1 LAWRAN
7 AVRVALGSFAIVRFF
22 RATFAAFLMF
32 VRAARFCLVVVG
44 IRTSS
49 LLMWIGAR
57 RFQAARSRSCRL
69 FVAELPCVKRPFGLE
84 ELLAVTMFAPFM
96 KWRLGTCAVIMTA
109 IALSGT
115 RAEAQVSF
123 PPVTSRNFNIDL
135 FEQPAIGSPRLIGM
149 AGAIDAV
156 AEGAAGLYTNPAS
169 AAVRPETTA
178 EKLAWNVYFNSYVP
192 VNGQDSND
200 NGQSVTNVHRSLLGA
215 AGLLLQYG
223 AWGLT
228 IDGGYTAHEIA
239 PQAGGGLGVRSI
251 IPHIALARTF
261 LDGELAAGLGVRAG
275 ALNVYTLD
283 RNQTLFTR
291 AGASGEGGVVWKPRE
306 QSFRL
311 ALGGALPVYTGIVR
325 YSCDPNDCFGYILP
339 KEAIVPWS
347 ATVSAAWRFGST
359 PWNHKIEGAYR
370 DERQLTI
377 ALELEVLGAVSDGYG
392 MEAFAAKQLQASGRN
407 ASFDPHLGL
416 EADVIPAWL
425 RLRAGSY
432 IESSRFENTTA
443 RWHATAGLEG
453 RVFAFHLGGHERRV
467 SVSLAGDI
475 ATRYK
480 NAGLSV
486 GFWN

>member
-1 LAWRAN
+1 MGVSA
-7 AVRVALGSFAIVRFF
+7 
-22 RATFAAFLMF
+22 RAT
-32 VRAARFCLVVVG
+32 
-44 IRTSS
+44 
-49 LLMWIGAR
+49 
-57 RFQAARSRSCRL
+57 
-69 FVAELPCVKRPFGLE
+69 
-84 ELLAVTMFAPFM
+84 
-96 KWRLGTCAVIMTA
+96 
-109 IALSGT
+109 
-115 RAEAQVSF
+115 AQVTF
-123 PPVTSRNFNIDL
+123 PPVTSRDFNIDL

-178 EKLAWNVYFNSYVP
+178 EKFAWNVYLNSYVP
-192 VNGQDSND
+192 VDGQDSNN
-200 NGQSVTNVHRSLLGA
+200 NGQSVTSIHRSLLGA

-251 IPHIALARTF
+251 IPHVALARTF
-261 LDGELAAGLGVRAG
+261 LDGAFAAGLGVRGG

-283 RNQTLFTR
+283 QNQTLFTR

-311 ALGGALPVYTGIVR
+311 ALGGAMPVYTGIVS
-325 YSCDPNDCFGYILP
+325 YNCDPNNCFGYILP
-339 KEAIVPWS
+339 QEAVVPWS
-347 ATVSAAWRFGST
+347 TTVSGAWRFGPT

-370 DERQLTI
+370 DEHQLTI
-377 ALELEVLGAVSDGYG
+377 AFELEIVGAVSNGYG
-392 MEAFAAKQLQASGRN
+392 MEAFAAKQLQVSGRN
-407 ASFDPHLGL
+407 PSFDPHLGL
-416 EADVIPAWL
+416 ESDVIPGWL

-443 RWHATAGLEG
+443 RWHATGGLEA
-453 RVFAFHLGGHERRV
+453 RMFAFHMGGHERRV

-480 NAGLSV
+480 NAGLSI